1 MTSIKNV
8 AIIMDGNG
16 RWAKQ
21 RLRPRVWGHVRG
33 SQKVREIVTS
43 ASELGLDSLTLY
55 AFSTENWSRPTDEVT
70 SLFKLLKKLLLN
82 EKKTILKQNIQFNVI
97 GNYKVLDTE
106 VVLLIEELIDLSKEN
121 TGLKFSL
128 AINYGG
134 RSEIVDSVNKFL
146 KNNNTREI
154 TEEDIS
160 NNLYNPNLG
169 EIDLLIRTSG
179 DQRVSNFLLWQICYS
194 EFFFTK
200 TKWPDFSKQEF
211 EEIVRSVSERE
222 RRFGGTSSDATLKL
236 SKIQADTNLKIMS

>member
-1 MTSIKNV
+1 MNSIKNV

-43 ASELGLDSLTLY
+43 ASELGLESLTLY

-106 VVLLIEELIDLSKEN
+106 VVLLIEELRELSRHN

-146 KNNNTREI
+146 KKSNIREI

-200 TKWPDFSKQEF
+200 TKWPDFSKKEF
-211 EEIVRSVSERE
+211 EEIISSVSERE
-222 RRFGGTSSDATLKL
+222 RRFGGTSGDATLTSNKR
-236 SKIQADTNLKIMS
+236 QANSNLKIMS

>member
-1 MTSIKNV
+1 MNSIKNV

-43 ASELGLDSLTLY
+43 ASELGLESLTLY

-106 VVLLIEELIDLSKEN
+106 VVLLIEELRELSRHN

-146 KNNNTREI
+146 KKSNTREI

-200 TKWPDFSKQEF
+200 TKWPDFSNKEF
-211 EEIVRSVSERE
+211 EEIISSVSERE
-222 RRFGGTSSDATLKL
+222 RRFGGTSGDATLT
-236 SKIQADTNLKIMS
+236 SNKIQANSNLKIMS

>member
-1 MTSIKNV
+1 MNSIKNV

-43 ASELGLDSLTLY
+43 ASELGLESLTLY

-106 VVLLIEELIDLSKEN
+106 VVLLIEELRELSRHN

-146 KNNNTREI
+146 KKSNTREI

-200 TKWPDFSKQEF
+200 TKWPDFSKKEF
-211 EEIVRSVSERE
+211 EEIISSVSERE
-222 RRFGGTSSDATLKL
+222 RRFGGTSGDATLT
-236 SKIQADTNLKIMS
+236 SNKIQANSNLKIMS